1 MKVKRNIKQLST
13 VELLFEL
20 DNKRSSYPKEEIDN
34 EIKNRNLTEAELK
47 KAFTEKQFVTR
58 IRSEKVNQS
67 MTIAQ
72 MILLFIF
79 PIGIESHNNDGG
91 PELSSWET
99 KDGFYRSGGY
109 EKIAKQR
116 FIIKLSSLL
125 FWTIIAIAAAWYLGN
140 R

>member
-34 EIKNRNLTEAELK
+34 EIKNRSLTEKELK
-47 KAFTEKQFVTR
+47 KAFDEKEFVTK

-67 MTIAQ
+67 LTTVQ
-72 MILLFIF
+72 MVLLFLF
-79 PIGIESHNNDGG
+79 PISIESHNNDGG

-99 KDGFYRSGGY
+99 QDGFYQAGGY
-109 EKIAKQR
+109 KRIAMQR

-125 FWTIIAIAAAWYLGN
+125 FWAILAIAFTWYLSN